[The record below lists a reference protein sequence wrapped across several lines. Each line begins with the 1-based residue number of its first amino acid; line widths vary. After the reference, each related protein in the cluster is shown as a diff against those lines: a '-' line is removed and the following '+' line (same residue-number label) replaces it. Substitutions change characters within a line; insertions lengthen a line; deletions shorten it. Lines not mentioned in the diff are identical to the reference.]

1 MLLKEYRAVERFPI
15 LKAYLHHFSQ
25 TSMKNE
31 MPGLLSF
38 FFIQGQT
45 SLPYIRLP
53 TGDTH
58 LDLRVHVFWIQPS
71 RTGKSIAWNF
81 ISDIMEQ
88 AEIPF
93 ELFASGTDAG
103 LIGSTNAILDEN
115 NKPTGEVETVEGLL
129 AGRKAINFDEGSIL
143 LTPNKHSQ
151 ETVLYLQTACN
162 PVGSGNNTLVKHMK
176 GNKIECPSL
185 VSLWIT
191 TYHRRVSR
199 IMSHEGYF
207 SACVVVLPT
216 LGHGRATRGKQPSSW
231 YILWPTTQE

>member
-1 MLLKEYRAVERFPI
+1 
-15 LKAYLHHFSQ
+15 
-25 TSMKNE
+25 
-31 MPGLLSF
+31 
-38 FFIQGQT
+38 
-45 SLPYIRLP
+45 
-53 TGDTH
+53 
-58 LDLRVHVFWIQPS
+58 
-71 RTGKSIAWNF
+71 
-81 ISDIMEQ
+81 MEQ

-176 GNKIECPSL
+176 GNKIECPSGVL
-185 VSLWIT
+185 VDYYLPTEGREGIMFS
-191 TYHRRVSR
+191 RRVS
-199 IMSHEGYF
+199 S
-207 SACVVVLPT
+207 SVCCCT
-216 LGHGRATRGKQPSSW
+216 TATGTWTSDRK
-231 YILWPTTQE
+231 

>member
-1 MLLKEYRAVERFPI
+1 MLKPYRAIERFPI

-45 SLPYIRLP
+45 TLPYVRLP

-81 ISDIMEQ
+81 ISDIMEE

-103 LIGSTNAILDEN
+103 LIGSTNAILDDKG
-115 NKPTGEVETVEGLL
+115 KPTGEYETVEGLL
-129 AGRKAINFDEGSIL
+129 SGRKAINFDEGSIL

-176 GNKIECPSL
+176 GNKIEVPSL

-191 TYHRRVSR
+191 TYPPKGVRTMCSPRVSSSVFCCTTGTGTW
-199 IMSHEGYF
+199 MSDK
-207 SACVVVLPT
+207 
-216 LGHGRATRGKQPSSW
+216 R
-231 YILWPTTQE
+231 